1 MDRGAADPGRSQKPP
16 PYEDDNVI
24 ELKEE
29 QQQKTTIKMR
39 LLKIHNWKTSP
50 QYVEFLLHNRKNL
63 LGPELT
69 EEVEAVKF
77 F

>member
-1 MDRGAADPGRSQKPP
+1 
-16 PYEDDNVI
+16 
-24 ELKEE
+24 
-29 QQQKTTIKMR
+29 MR